1 MLFVKSFFVA
11 GGSTRKALYL
21 RYPTPSGGSKRRDC
35 DKLRSSNR
43 TELPFAQLKKK
54 QNKNKLKF
62 EVQDKNV
69 TVVYLKIPCKSCSS
83 FHLPM
88 HRPLFFY

>member
-35 DKLRSSNR
+35 DKLRLSNR
-43 TELPFAQLKKK
+43 TELPFALLKKK
-54 QNKNKLKF
+54 TKQK
-62 EVQDKNV
+62 QA
-69 TVVYLKIPCKSCSS
+69 
-83 FHLPM
+83 
-88 HRPLFFY
+88 